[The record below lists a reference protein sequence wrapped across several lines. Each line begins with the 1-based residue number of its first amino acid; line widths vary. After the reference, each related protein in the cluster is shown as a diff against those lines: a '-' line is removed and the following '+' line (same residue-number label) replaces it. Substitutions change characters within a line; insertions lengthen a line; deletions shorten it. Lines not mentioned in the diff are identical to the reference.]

1 MTAESPPPAPTQIL
15 FVCSGNTC
23 RSPMAEGFCKR
34 ILTDDSKYRVSSA
47 GTSAT
52 PGEHAT
58 QEAINALCNRG
69 IDISRHRSR
78 LLTEDL
84 IHESSFIFAMTER
97 HRQKVLEFCREA
109 DRKCFL
115 LAEDSDIADPFE
127 QDQDVYNEC
136 AAQILKAVQARVS
149 QIISGAELQN
159 QHRIPE

>member
-1 MTAESPPPAPTQIL
+1 MPIEKPLSTQIL

-23 RSPMAEGFCKR
+23 RSPMAEGFCKQ
-34 ILTDDSKYRVSSA
+34 ILTGDSKYRILSA

-58 QEAINALCNRG
+58 QEAIIALRNQG
-69 IDISRHRSR
+69 IDISQHRSR

-84 IHESSFIFAMTER
+84 IRDSRFIFVMVER
-97 HRQKVLEFCREA
+97 HRQKVLELCSEA
-109 DRKCFL
+109 DEKCFL

-127 QDQDVYNEC
+127 QGQDVYNEC

-149 QIISGAELQN
+149 QILSGAKL
-159 QHRIPE
+159 